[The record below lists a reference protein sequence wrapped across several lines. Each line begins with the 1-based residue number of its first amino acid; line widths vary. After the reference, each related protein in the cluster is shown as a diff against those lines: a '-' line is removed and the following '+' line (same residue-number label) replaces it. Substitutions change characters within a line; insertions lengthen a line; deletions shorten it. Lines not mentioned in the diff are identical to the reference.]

1 MKILKGLTILAIP
14 IILIANNINFIE
26 RFIDIKVDNQ
36 KVTLSTNKSSQI
48 KIGDKEYPVSA
59 SINPISKFL
68 LTQIYLLSLALT

>member
-48 KIGDKEYPVSA
+48 KIGDKEKGEFV
-59 SINPISKFL
+59 
-68 LTQIYLLSLALT
+68 